1 MNLGPAEMMDFGLGE
16 YITQKPSKR
25 YPIYTRGNAGEVWPE
40 VAYPLTI
47 TLTNFAGV
55 EATARA
61 AIKAGVITQKDIL
74 EGPSC
79 FGGVFA
85 GYMYLNL
92 SFGRMIAVRTPG
104 TTIEKSDATYYG
116 SEQQAPQYVAH
127 TDDKNVLASL
137 RIIRTGWKMLNT
149 NEIPSLE
156 ADRELVKGWQ
166 QRLPD
171 ILQSTDEEIVAALR
185 EIMQPAMDLFTKH
198 LVITGQAGGAVQL
211 LSTICEERLDD
222 RSLAL
227 TLLGNLGDVDSAAP
241 SYALWELGR
250 KVAKDPKLTNLF
262 DEGTKDLEDRLRN
275 SYHAS
280 TFFKEFDK
288 FLSEFGSRG
297 PNEWE
302 TACETWGTDPYS
314 VLVLIDRMRLAD
326 LDKAPSYRAEKLTK
340 NREEALYLARTQLK
354 GFRLWLF
361 NKAFHASVTFSKARE
376 RSKTTIIDLIHVAR
390 LFSRELAE
398 RTAQQR
404 TNGELIDL
412 WFILE
417 TELDEFVKDP
427 SAFEKRIAERKQVRN
442 ELSRRVPPFIFEG
455 HLPDPSTWQIRE
467 EVNSKNFP
475 ALKVGD
481 TLKGFGGC
489 PGIAEGIARVVT
501 DPSDPGSLG
510 TGDIL
515 IAPLTDPSWTPLF
528 VPAEAV
534 VVNVGG
540 QMSHAVIVSRELG
553 MPCVVAVANAT
564 QVIRDGSRIRVD
576 GSSGVVTILDF
587 PSE

>member
-61 AIKAGVITQKDIL
+61 AIKAGVITSKDIL

-116 SEQQAPQYVAH
+116 SEQQAPKYIAH
-127 TDDKNVLASL
+127 KDDKNVLASL

-149 NEIPSLE
+149 NEILSLDS
-156 ADRELVKGWQ
+156 DRELVREWQ

-171 ILQSTDEEIVAALR
+171 ILQSTDQEIVTALR
-185 EIMQPAMDLFTKH
+185 EIMQPAMDLFTNH

-241 SYALWELGR
+241 SFALWDLGR
-250 KVAKDPKLTNLF
+250 KVAKDIKLTNLF
-262 DEGTKDLEDRLRN
+262 DEGTKDLEERLRN

-280 TFFKEFDK
+280 TFVEELDK
-288 FLSEFGSRG
+288 FLLEFGSRG

-314 VLVLIDRMRLAD
+314 VLVLIDRMRLANS
-326 LDKAPSYRAEKLTK
+326 DKAPSYRAEKLAK
-340 NREEALYLARTQLK
+340 NREEALYLVRTQLK

-404 TNGELIDL
+404 DNSELIDL
-412 WFILE
+412 WFVLE
-417 TELDEFVKDP
+417 NELDEFVRNP
-427 SAFEKRIAERKQVRN
+427 SAFDERITERKQVRS

-455 HLPDPSTWQIRE
+455 DLPDPSSWQLRE
-467 EVNSKNFP
+467 ESNTKDLEGLS
-475 ALKVGD
+475 AGD
-481 TLKGFGGC
+481 TLEGFGGC
-489 PGIAEGIARVVT
+489 PGVVEGRAKVVT
-501 DPSDPGSLG
+501 DPSNPGSLG

-534 VVNVGG
+534 VVDVGG

-553 MPCVVAVANAT
+553 MPCVVAVTNAT
-564 QVIRDGSRIRVD
+564 HLIRDGSRIRVD

>member
-1 MNLGPAEMMDFGLGE
+1 MRLGSAEMLDFGLGE
-16 YITQKPSKR
+16 YITQHPSKR

-47 TLTNFAGV
+47 TLTRIAG
-55 EATARA
+55 EDAAAKA
-61 AIKAGVITQKDIL
+61 AINAGVISPKDIL

-116 SEQQAPQYVAH
+116 SEQQAPEYSPH
-127 TDDKNVLASL
+127 KDDKNLLASMK
-137 RIIRTGWKMLNT
+137 IIRYGWKMLNT
-149 NEIPSLE
+149 NEISSLE
-156 ADRELVKGWQ
+156 SDRELVRQWQ
-166 QRLPD
+166 QRLPE
-171 ILQSTDEEIVAALR
+171 ILHSTNQEIVTTLR
-185 EIMQPAMDLFTKH
+185 EIMQPAMDLFTNH
-198 LVITGQAGGAVQL
+198 LDVTGQAGGAVQL
-211 LSTICEERLDD
+211 LSTICEERLGN

-241 SYALWELGR
+241 SFALWELGR
-250 KVAKDPKLTNLF
+250 IVAKDPKLSTLF
-262 DEGTKDLEDRLRN
+262 DEGVIGLEKRIRD

-280 TFFKEFDK
+280 NFVDEFDT
-288 FLSEFGSRG
+288 FLQEFGSRG

-302 TACETWGTDPYS
+302 TACETWGTDPSS

-326 LDKAPSYRAEKLTK
+326 PEKSPTMRAGKLAK
-340 NREEALYLARTQLK
+340 NREETLLLARSQLK
-354 GFRLWLF
+354 GFGLWLF
-361 NKAFHASVTFSKARE
+361 NKAFHASVLFSKARE

-390 LFSRELAE
+390 LMSRELAD
-398 RTAQQR
+398 RTAR
-404 TNGELIDL
+404 ERDSGELIDL

-417 TELDEFVKDP
+417 TELDEFVRDP
-427 SAFEKRIAERKQVRN
+427 SAFDERIAERKQVRN

-455 HLPDPSTWQIRE
+455 DLPEPSTWQIRE
-467 EVNSKNFP
+467 EVNSQAFP

-481 TLKGFGGC
+481 TLEGFGGG
-489 PGIAEGIARVVT
+489 PGVAEGIARVVT

-553 MPCVVAVANAT
+553 MPCVVAAADAT
-564 QVIRDGSRIRVD
+564 QIIKDGSHIRVD
-576 GSSGVVTILDF
+576 GSSGVVTILDV
-587 PSE
+587 PNE